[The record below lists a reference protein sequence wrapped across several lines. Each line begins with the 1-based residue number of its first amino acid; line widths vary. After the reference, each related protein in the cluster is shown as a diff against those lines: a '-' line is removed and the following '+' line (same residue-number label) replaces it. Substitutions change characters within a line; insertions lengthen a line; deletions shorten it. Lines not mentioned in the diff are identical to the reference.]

1 MFDFDF
7 QEMNSTQASSQSSSS
22 SRPRAGA
29 GAGLERN
36 PDGCTSFEP
45 NPFRMEKCKHC
56 GLAWTLHDGAISEEM
71 VERILARGRSS
82 AQAKADAKAK
92 AQQHARAQALAS
104 KKGQRAVEDNWL
116 FDGKEDSE
124 SSSGE
129 SEGFRMMD
137 MHILQNS
144 REERSPRASI
154 VNPQRAPMVRN
165 LINFAECDLPVEP
178 GRPSSS
184 QQAFAQPSTPGQKES
199 DGTRSPSPE
208 CVGANSRSPSEE
220 RDVTKQLMQ
229 RAELAE
235 VEARKWQVEAQIT
248 KDRLKVEGQEWR
260 QMIERLQAENIELAR
275 KLEFQQ
281 DEALSLRACLRRR
294 EASDLQEVKS
304 ISDLNSIEVELMDT
318 FRGAMSHVQER
329 RVELRLAAA
338 AAKDIALCKIC
349 FDQPTTCAL
358 LPCKHHAFCMQCAVQ
373 VLHGVKPSC
382 PLCRSP
388 VDNIFETYSG

>member
-7 QEMNSTQASSQSSSS
+7 QAMNSTQASSQLSSS

-92 AQQHARAQALAS
+92 AKEHARAQALAS

-220 RDVTKQLMQ
+220 RDVTKSLMQ
-229 RAELAE
+229 RAEQAE
-235 VEARKWQVEAQIT
+235 VEARKWQVE
-248 KDRLKVEGQEWR
+248 
-260 QMIERLQAENIELAR
+260 AENIELAR

-281 DEALSLRACLRRR
+281 DEALSLRACLQRR

-318 FRGAMSHVQER
+318 FRGAMSHVAER